1 MLYSVFDHYYIIH
14 LLVKCKGGRAMNFKG
29 QAIIP
34 VIGEMKDVE
43 KLALY
48 NYEYFAILNA
58 HISRLKSIFQM
69 AKQYDKRLLLDI
81 DLIMGLKAD
90 EYATEYI
97 CQEYKPF
104 GIISTKP
111 NVIMKAKQKGVQTFQ
126 RIFLLDSQSIERS
139 SKIIERTNPD
149 YIELLPGVVPKI
161 IRQFSQQTNKEIIA
175 SGFIETVEEVQQAI
189 DAGATTITTSAK
201 ELWDYYDEK

>member
-1 MLYSVFDHYYIIH
+1 
-14 LLVKCKGGRAMNFKG
+14 MNFKG

-34 VIGEMKDVE
+34 VIGEIKDID
-43 KLALY
+43 KFPDY
-48 NYEYFAILNA
+48 NYTYFAVLNA
-58 HISRLKSIFQM
+58 HISRLKPIFQF
-69 AKQYDKRLLLDI
+69 AKQHKKQLLLDI
-81 DLIMGLKAD
+81 DLVQGLKSD

-97 CQEYKPF
+97 CQEYKPL

-126 RIFLLDSQSIERS
+126 RIFLLDSKSIERS
-139 SKIIERTNPD
+139 SKLIERTDPD

-189 DAGATTITTSAK
+189 DAGATTITTSSK
-201 ELWDYYDEK
+201 ELWDYYNPTSS